1 MDLPFVTLCRSKF
14 NKYPEYHTSLDDLN
28 FVTPSGLQGGFDM
41 VRQCLEI
48 VEYNPKLRVTCLG
61 EPQLGKRGLYPSL
74 SVKGSVTSIRVMKDV
89 IAYADGRNDL
99 IEISNLIEAPMHEIL
114 RAIDPLIKAGLL
126 EEC

>member
-1 MDLPFVTLCRSKF
+1 
-14 NKYPEYHTSLDDLN
+14 
-28 FVTPSGLQGGFDM
+28 
-41 VRQCLEI
+41 
-48 VEYNPKLRVTCLG
+48 
-61 EPQLGKRGLYPSL
+61 
-74 SVKGSVTSIRVMKDV
+74 MKDV